1 MKNTRTSRGPCGA
14 RRRRCAGLRFR
25 NAMRAGWRNSGA
37 DRLRRLTASGG
48 ERRLGL
54 LGDRLE
60 RRRLVDREIREHLA
74 VDGDAGLGQAVD
86 KHAVGHAERAD
97 GSVKT
102 LNPQRAEGALL
113 ALAIAE
119 GILPGL
125 FDRGLGG
132 PDRVLA
138 AAVKALGGL
147 VDFLV
152 LGGRGH
158 PAFAA
163 SHDRSPSSLKIE

>member
-37 DRLRRLTASGG
+37 DQLRRLTASGG

-74 VDGDAGLGQAVD
+74 VDHDARFGQAVD
-86 KHAVGHAERAD
+86 EHAVGHAERAD
-97 GSVKT
+97 SRIQA

-119 GILPGL
+119 GILRGL
-125 FDRGLGG
+125 FDRRFGG
-132 PDRVLA
+132 ADGVLA
-138 AAVKALGGL
+138 AAVETL
-147 VDFLV
+147 
-152 LGGRGH
+152 
-158 PAFAA
+158 
-163 SHDRSPSSLKIE
+163 